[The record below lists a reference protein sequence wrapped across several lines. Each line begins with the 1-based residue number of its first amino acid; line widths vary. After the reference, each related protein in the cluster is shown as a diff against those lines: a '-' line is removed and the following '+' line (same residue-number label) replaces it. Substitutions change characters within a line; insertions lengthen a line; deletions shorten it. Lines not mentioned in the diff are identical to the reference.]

1 MTKIIL
7 SEEQRES
14 VAKKYYLIKEIM
26 DELHLTEND
35 VEDWHGFFA
44 ELLCLQVTYYWP
56 DDDEFIKDKL
66 KSEYEF
72 KYIRCRPSM
81 SVEVTPMGLM
91 GL

>member
-26 DELHLTEND
+26 DELNLTEND
-35 VEDWHGFFA
+35 VEDWHGYFA

-56 DDDEFIKDKL
+56 DDDELIKNKL

-72 KYIRCRPSM
+72 KYIHCRSSM
-81 SVEVTPMGLM
+81 SVEAIPMGLM

>member
-1 MTKIIL
+1 LTKIIL
-7 SEEQRES
+7 SKEQRES

-72 KYIRCRPSM
+72 KYIHCRPSM
-81 SVEVTPMGLM
+81 SVEATPMGLM